1 MAETPH
7 SRPGHVAG
15 DAAGHAPSG
24 APAYALGDGARGG
37 RDATLHVSV
46 VAPSTA
52 PRGRVAVVHGFAE
65 HGGRYGELAGTFAA
79 QGLEVHAVDLRG
91 HGRSSG
97 VRALVRDTSETVND
111 VTALLERLRAAG
123 GPVLGF
129 GHSFGGA
136 LMVRAAQLRPDL
148 VDAVAVTGPY
158 LRTALDD
165 PPWMFGVVNVVSH
178 VVPRLRGR
186 PIDAEVVST
195 VPAEVRRY
203 VDDPLVDVGGV
214 RLASVRELH
223 ALGPRV
229 LADAARLVT
238 PTLIVHGAADRLASP
253 QGSRELR
260 DGAGADDVTLIEV
273 PGNAH
278 DLLHDVAAE
287 QVLGTVVTWSL
298 ERLGLAGRPAA
309 VTRRDGRRGT

>member
-1 MAETPH
+1 MTEP
-7 SRPGHVAG
+7 
-15 DAAGHAPSG
+15 
-24 APAYALGDGARGG
+24 L
-37 RDATLHVSV
+37 RDAPGDEPLHVSV
-46 VAPSTA
+46 VAPTGA
-52 PRGRVAVVHGFAE
+52 VRGRVAVVHGFAE
-65 HGGRYGELAGTFAA
+65 HGGRYGELASAFAA

-91 HGRSSG
+91 HGQSRG
-97 VRALVRDTSETVND
+97 VRALVRDASEAAND
-111 VTALLERLRAAG
+111 VTRLLERLRAAG

-136 LMVRAAQLRPDL
+136 LMLRAAQLRPDL

-158 LRTALDD
+158 LTTALDD
-165 PPWMFGVVNVVSH
+165 PPWLFGVVNVVSR
-178 VVPRLRGR
+178 VLPLVRGR
-186 PIDAEVVST
+186 PIDATVVST
-195 VPAEVRRY
+195 IPAEVRRY

-229 LADAARLVT
+229 LADADRLVT
-238 PTLIVHGAADRLASP
+238 PTLIVHGGADRLASV

-278 DLLHDVAAE
+278 DLLHDVASE
-287 QVLGTVVTWSL
+287 QMLSTIVTWGL
-298 ERLGLAGRPAA
+298 ERLGLAGRP
-309 VTRRDGRRGT
+309 